1 MNENM
6 EISSISPRR
15 GRKAFDTADQEAQAV
30 AEAAAP
36 MIDAIRANSVSMP
49 RNELAQ
55 TLQLAE
61 LAGSIAAFQ
70 LNESINRVAALKAFA
85 QIKES
90 RAYKGMNVRDRTTGE
105 IVQVNTWEE
114 FCNAHGYSYRKIAE
128 DLQNL
133 ATFGGN
139 LLEMQDALGLGYR
152 DLRLLRKGI
161 AALPPE
167 ERQAILEE
175 VESAEG
181 PEELKDRLADLRT
194 ELAESRT
201 KTKEL
206 EATLQAKEEVA
217 RKRSAKLEEL
227 ETRLERLDS
236 MTPDEKE
243 TADAAANAK
252 ARSTL
257 DERCRDVFVAVINLC
272 AHCSA
277 IFGDDRSSKD
287 LFAYTH
293 ERVSLLLRDCEGAL
307 AQSGVDASFGQII
320 EVGGESAGAAAE
332 EDNA

>member
-1 MNENM
+1 MNENT

-15 GRKAFDTADQEAQAV
+15 GRKGLDTASKEAQAA

-36 MIDAIRANSVSMP
+36 MIDAIRANCVSMP
-49 RNELAQ
+49 RKELAQ
-55 TLQLAE
+55 TLQLAQGLGMFQAFDLMSQFSGIARLKW
-61 LAGSIAAFQ
+61 LAERKQSGD
-70 LNESINRVAALKAFA
+70 
-85 QIKES
+85 
-90 RAYKGMNVRDRTTGE
+90 YKGVTVTDRQGNVQTLKT
-105 IVQVNTWEE
+105 
-114 FCNAHGYSYRKIAE
+114 FE
-128 DLQNL
+128 DLCSYLGTSQSKVYEDLKNL
-133 ATFGGN
+133 SMFGEGFMTTA
-139 LLEMQDALGLGYR
+139 ETLGLGYR